1 MPEARPLKYTRPL
14 APMDQVVARS
24 ARMIE
29 IIQQMIESALKKSFD
44 GDIEYEEDVLVE
56 KMRTQLQMAPNLSHD
71 RFTLAPGVANASEA
85 SWQLLG
91 NTIQREVLASLCAPF
106 LDGLV
111 ERRNE
116 MIREMMSHRA
126 QKAR

>member
-1 MPEARPLKYTRPL
+1 MGTHAIAITHRTT
-14 APMDQVVARS
+14 
-24 ARMIE
+24 
-29 IIQQMIESALKKSFD
+29 
-44 GDIEYEEDVLVE
+44 VL
-56 KMRTQLQMAPNLSHD
+56 MGYRHD
-71 RFTLAPGVANASEA
+71 RFTRAPGVANASEA

-111 ERRNE
+111 ERRSE

-126 QKAR
+126 RKAR